1 MKFQLFKEKKVL
13 EMDRAY
19 IGRGGSPQGEIHI
32 QNVYRVQ
39 NFELYQRYKSFIK
52 NKSSTS
58 TNNNRTTSVLN
69 TALGDTALEAINK
82 DEKRLFHGED
92 LSFNNI
98 ITATCIIFTD
108 I

>member
-1 MKFQLFKEKKVL
+1 MVSPGSKEYNGVL
-13 EMDRAY
+13 TEYDRAY
-19 IGRGGSPQGEIHI
+19 MGRGGSPQGEIHI
-32 QNVYRVQ
+32 KNVYRVQ
-39 NFELYQRYKSFIK
+39 NLELYQRYKSFIK

-69 TALGDTALEAINK
+69 TALDDIDAISK
-82 DEKRLFHGED
+82 DEKRLFHGKD